1 MKANNLTV
9 SIPQPKE
16 GPRCDKNCLYCIS
29 LMTQSVKFNYDL
41 FFNNLDK
48 AKYVAQTCS
57 VSSILLTSN
66 GEPCLNYHLLLQT
79 AMKFS
84 SFPMELQTNGLWL
97 FNHKD
102 AIKELQF
109 VGLDTLA
116 FSVDN
121 LYTINEL
128 YPVFKFAHD
137 LGMTVRVCLNLSN
150 KITPKVKFVE
160 IIASIKGCLIDQL
173 LLRQLT
179 IPDKT
184 LETEESKRAQLWIK
198 ENVDA
203 STYIRL
209 YQEFQNIVDEKDL
222 IRILPHGVMVYN
234 VDNITVTFSD
244 YCIQEYNNTEDIR
257 SLIYLEDGHLYT
269 SWDKISSRLF

>member
-1 MKANNLTV
+1 MKANNLTI

-16 GPRCDKNCLYCIS
+16 GPRCDKNCPYCIS
-29 LMTQSVKFNYDL
+29 LMTPSVKFDYDL
-41 FFNNLDK
+41 FFNNLEK
-48 AKYVAQTCS
+48 AKYVAKICS
-57 VSSILLTSN
+57 VSSILLTGK

-84 SFPMELQTNGLWL
+84 DFPMELQTNGLWL
-97 FNHKD
+97 LEHKD
-102 AIKELQF
+102 AVKELRS

-121 LYTINEL
+121 LWNVNEL
-128 YPVFKFAHD
+128 FFVSKVAND
-137 LGMTVRVCLNLSN
+137 LGMTVRVCLNLTN
-150 KITPKVKFVE
+150 KITPKIKFVE
-160 IIASIKGCLIDQL
+160 LIASMKGFLIDQL

-179 IPDKT
+179 IPDKA
-184 LETEESKRAQLWIK
+184 LETKESEKTKKWIQD
-198 ENVDA
+198 NVNF
-203 STYIRL
+203 STYQRL
-209 YQEFQNIVDEKDL
+209 YSEMQEIVDEKDL
-222 IRILPHGVMVYN
+222 IRILPHGAMVYDI
-234 VDNITVTFSD
+234 DNMAVSFSD